1 MLYFFL
7 SCVIDDKLDLPTLEP
22 VIRAKIDEEKIDKVR
37 QSLQVLVPVEKA
49 TWPSF
54 LQIDR
59 TTWFFI
65 QDEVKEVFKHFL
77 TTIFE

>member
-49 TWPSF
+49 TWPLF

-59 TTWFFI
+59 ATRFFI
-65 QDEVKEVFKHFL
+65 KDKIQKVFKHLL
-77 TTIFE
+77 TTIFK